1 MKHLL
6 SILII
11 LLSAMQFT
19 GSAADN
25 NEDTRKLTRAEKK
38 ALKAMTDSVDHF
50 WANYAL
56 NNLEFAVLAKR
67 IRLHD
72 GKYLTVNDYYNFL
85 TVRGN
90 EACLQIALENGMEGP
105 NGIGGITLRGKIN
118 KAKKKVSKKGAI
130 SFSMFFNGHGTS
142 CEVRINVPKT
152 GNWCEAY
159 IHSNFSSFN
168 ITMSG
173 PLVPYRMNEQGIL
186 IQNAKEE
193 QENEQQETIIPKEPH
208 IKPIE

>member
-1 MKHLL
+1 MPANRL
-6 SILII
+6 
-11 LLSAMQFT
+11 
-19 GSAADN
+19 
-25 NEDTRKLTRAEKK
+25 RKR
-38 ALKAMTDSVDHF
+38 DGRS
-50 WANYAL
+50 
-56 NNLEFAVLAKR
+56 KR
-67 IRLHD
+67 H
-72 GKYLTVNDYYNFL
+72 TS
-85 TVRGN
+85 
-90 EACLQIALENGMEGP
+90 
-105 NGIGGITLRGKIN
+105 GITLRGKIN

-159 IHSNFSSFN
+159 IHSNLSSFN
-168 ITMSG
+168 ITISG

-193 QENEQQETIIPKEPH
+193 QENEQQETIIPNEPY